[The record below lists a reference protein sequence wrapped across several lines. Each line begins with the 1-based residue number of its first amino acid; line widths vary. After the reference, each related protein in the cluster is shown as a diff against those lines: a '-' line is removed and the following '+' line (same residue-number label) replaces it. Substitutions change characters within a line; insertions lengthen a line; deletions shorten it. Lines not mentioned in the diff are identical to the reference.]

1 MAVFTSARERRL
13 WLWALAVTAVIYAT
27 LGQVPAIA
35 DALRDRN
42 LLDNTFFAAFLVI
55 VAALAVAGLAVRP
68 GWREVTVVV
77 AALSTYL
84 MAFLRFANPAERTH
98 LVEFGV
104 VGVLVYL
111 ALQERRANGATV
123 RALVL
128 MAFGIAGLL
137 GLIDEGIQ
145 AILPNRYFDPLDVA
159 FNLGAALMAIV
170 VVAALH
176 WARIGRNKDSVSRP
190 YRHICATSRE
200 GARVHVVRRE
210 RHG

>member
-1 MAVFTSARERRL
+1 MWF
-13 WLWALAVTAVIYAT
+13 WALAVTAVIYAT
-27 LGQVPAIA
+27 LGRVPAIA
-35 DALRDRN
+35 DSLRDRD
-42 LLDNTFFAAFLVI
+42 LIDDAFFGAFLV
-55 VAALAVAGLAVRP
+55 VAAALVVVGLVVRP

-104 VGVLVYL
+104 VAVLAYL
-111 ALQERRANGATV
+111 ALQERKGNGAAV
-123 RALVL
+123 RAPAL

-145 AILPNRYFDPLDVA
+145 AVVPNRVFDPIDVA

-170 VVAALH
+170 AVAALQR
-176 WARIGRNKDSVSRP
+176 ARSSRNKDPARRP
-190 YRHICATSRE
+190 
-200 GARVHVVRRE
+200 
-210 RHG
+210 